1 MKALD
6 KLKQIQ
12 TKNNSLLCV
21 GLDIDPK
28 RVPSPYGNSAKGLF
42 DFAKAII
49 ESTSDLVAAYKP
61 NLAFFEAMGVDG
73 MSLLRLICERI
84 PDDITIILDAKRA
97 DIGNTSAQYASA
109 LYKIYKAD
117 WVTVNPYMGHDSLK
131 PFIDY
136 RDRGVFVL
144 CLTSN
149 PGSADF
155 QTLDCGGEPLFMR
168 VCNKAAQWN
177 TGGNVGLV
185 VGATHPD
192 HLSRIRASAGDMPLL
207 IPGIGAQGG
216 ALERAVIDGTA
227 NFTRTALLNVSRSV
241 LYASNGADFA
251 EKARE
256 SAQKTLAQINALR
269 PTNREEADKSQAD
282 SNSQTDTSATTP
294 LTVPTPSAPSAPS
307 APGEQSPGQSS
318 QN

>member
-6 KLKQIQ
+6 KLKRIQ

-21 GLDIDPK
+21 GLDLDPK
-28 RVPSPYGNSAKGLF
+28 RVPNPYGNSSKGLF
-42 DFAKAII
+42 DFARMII
-49 ESTSDLVAAYKP
+49 ESTSDLVSAYKP

-84 PDDITIILDAKRA
+84 PDDITVILDAKRA
-97 DIGNTSAQYASA
+97 DIGNTSAHYASA

-131 PFIDY
+131 PFFDY

-149 PGSADF
+149 AGSADF
-155 QTLDCGGEPLFMR
+155 QTLDCGGEPLIMR
-168 VCNKAAQWN
+168 VCKKAVQWN
-177 TGGNVGLV
+177 TSGNIGLV
-185 VGATHPD
+185 VGATHPE
-192 HLSRIRASAGDMPLL
+192 HLSRIRAGAGDMPLL

-241 LYASNGADFA
+241 LYASNGPDFA
-251 EKARE
+251 EKARA
-256 SAQKTLAQINALR
+256 SAEKTLAQINALR
-269 PTNREEADKSQAD
+269 PTNRKEADQRPTVTTETA
-282 SNSQTDTSATTP
+282 AT
-294 LTVPTPSAPSAPS
+294 APES
-307 APGEQSPGQSS
+307 GEQPTGQSSPGQ
-318 QN
+318 N